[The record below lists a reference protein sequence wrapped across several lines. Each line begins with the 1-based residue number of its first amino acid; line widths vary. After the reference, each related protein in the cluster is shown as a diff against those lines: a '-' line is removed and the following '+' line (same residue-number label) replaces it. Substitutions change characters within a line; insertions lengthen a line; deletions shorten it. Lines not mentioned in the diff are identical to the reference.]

1 MRPRHL
7 LRDESIL
14 GKDKEVQDA
23 RTQSDRERI
32 EELIHQVRGVLS
44 AYVSLA
50 PEGEIEEIH
59 VLGDAE
65 RTPKQIVR
73 DIESMLA
80 TQLGMRIDHKRVSVA
95 QMRKS
100 DKPPQV
106 RAAKRLRFRS
116 VNLTVTGVAAEAQVE
131 IERDDVISTG
141 IASGPSSAQNQMR
154 LVNIA
159 TMRSVEKFLPPDH
172 SMALEELKVIPM
184 GEEEIILVVLN
195 LLKPREEVQLVG
207 SAIMG
212 SDVKRSVI
220 FATLKALNR
229 YIGKIEG
236 E

>member
-1 MRPRHL
+1 
-7 LRDESIL
+7 
-14 GKDKEVQDA
+14 VQEA

-44 AYVSLA
+44 AYVSLTND
-50 PEGEIEEIH
+50 GEVEEIH

-80 TQLGMRIDHKRVSVA
+80 TQLGLRIDHKRVSVA

-100 DKPPQV
+100 GRPLQ
-106 RAAKRLRFRS
+106 AKAPLRLKFRS

-131 IERDDVISTG
+131 IEKDEVVSTG
-141 IASGPSSAQNQMR
+141 IASGPSSSQNQMR

-159 TMRSVEKFLPPDH
+159 AMRSIEKFLPPDH
-172 SMALEELKVIPM
+172 SLSLEELKVIPM
-184 GEEEIILVVLN
+184 GEEEIIVVVLN
-195 LLKPREEVQLVG
+195 LLKPREEIQLVG
-207 SAIMG
+207 SAILG

-220 FATLKALNR
+220 FASLKALNR
-229 YIGKIEG
+229 YIGRIESTAK

>member
-1 MRPRHL
+1 MQ
-7 LRDESIL
+7 E
-14 GKDKEVQDA
+14 A

-44 AYVSLA
+44 AYVSLTN
-50 PEGEIEEIH
+50 EGEVEEIH
-59 VLGDAE
+59 ILGDAE

-80 TQLGMRIDHKRVSVA
+80 TQMGLRIDHKRVSVA

-100 DKPPQV
+100 GRPPQAK
-106 RAAKRLRFRS
+106 AAMRLRFRS

-131 IERDDVISTG
+131 IEKDEVVATG
-141 IASGPSSAQNQMR
+141 IASGPSSSQNQMR

-159 TMRSVEKFLPPDH
+159 AMRAIEKFLPPDH
-172 SMALEELKVIPM
+172 SLSLEELKVIPM
-184 GEEEIILVVLN
+184 GEEEIIVLVLN
-195 LLKPREEVQLVG
+195 LLKPREEIQLVG

-220 FATLKALNR
+220 FASLKALNR
-229 YIGKIEG
+229 YIGRIDSASRE
-236 E
+236 

>member
-1 MRPRHL
+1 M
-7 LRDESIL
+7 
-14 GKDKEVQDA
+14 QDA

-44 AYVSLA
+44 AYVSLTQ
-50 PEGEIEEIH
+50 EGEVEEVH

-100 DKPPQV
+100 GKPAQV
-106 RAAKRLRFRS
+106 RTVSRLKFRS

-131 IERDDVISTG
+131 VERDEVVSTG
-141 IASGPSSAQNQMR
+141 IASGPSSSQNQLR
-154 LVNIA
+154 LVTSA
-159 TMRSVEKFLPPDH
+159 AMRSVEKFLAPDH
-172 SMALEELKVIPM
+172 SLALEELKVFPL
-184 GEEEIILVVLN
+184 GEEEVIVVILN
-195 LLKPREEVQLVG
+195 LLKPREEIRLIG

-212 SDVKRSVI
+212 TDVKRSVI

-229 YIGKIEG
+229 YIGKTEVG
-236 E
+236 KRE

>member
-1 MRPRHL
+1 MQ
-7 LRDESIL
+7 E
-14 GKDKEVQDA
+14 A

-44 AYVSLA
+44 AYVSVTND
-50 PEGEIEEIH
+50 GEVEEIH

-80 TQLGMRIDHKRVSVA
+80 TQMGLRIDHKRVSVA

-100 DKPPQV
+100 GRPPQ
-106 RAAKRLRFRS
+106 AKAPLRLKFRS

-131 IERDDVISTG
+131 IEKDEVVSTG
-141 IASGPSSAQNQMR
+141 IASGPSSSQNQMR

-159 TMRSVEKFLPPDH
+159 AMRSIEKFLPPDH
-172 SMALEELKVIPM
+172 SLSLEELKVIPM
-184 GEEEIILVVLN
+184 GEEEIIVVVLN
-195 LLKPREEVQLVG
+195 LLKPREEIQLVG

-220 FATLKALNR
+220 FASLKALNR
-229 YIGKIEG
+229 YIGRIESTSK

>member
-1 MRPRHL
+1 VNEY
-7 LRDESIL
+7 DD
-14 GKDKEVQDA
+14 GKERAVQDA

-44 AYVSLA
+44 AYVSLTA
-50 PEGEIEEIH
+50 EGDVEEIH

-80 TQLGMRIDHKRVSVA
+80 TQLGLRIDHKRVSVA
-95 QMRKS
+95 QMRKTGRPLQM
-100 DKPPQV
+100 KAV
-106 RAAKRLRFRS
+106 TRLKFRS

-131 IERDDVISTG
+131 IEKDDVVSTG

-159 TMRSVEKFLPPDH
+159 AMRAIEKFLPPDH
-172 SMALEELKVIPM
+172 SLSLEEMKVIPM
-184 GEEEIILVVLN
+184 GEEEIVIVVLN

-229 YIGKIEG
+229 YVGRIDGTSKE
-236 E
+236 